1 MAKGWYVI
9 QVYTGF
15 EKKVLKDLLAKKN
28 SEVLKDALLDAKVP
42 EEEYLVEKKNKKVTM
57 KRNLYPG
64 YVLAE
69 LDLPEDEMVWKRIYA
84 EIKNINGVGMF
95 LSAGGGNKKPAPLA
109 YEDVKTIFEKTGEIR
124 TTITKLESGFSISEK
139 VKINEGPFK
148 DFEGEV
154 QEINN
159 EKNSLIVRVEIFG
172 RLTPVELDFNQVQ
185 KI

>member
-1 MAKGWYVI
+1 MDEDKREKIRVEARKILDDFAK
-9 QVYTGF
+9 
-15 EKKVLKDLLAKKN
+15 
-28 SEVLKDALLDAKVP
+28 AL
-42 EEEYLVEKKNKKVTM
+42 
-57 KRNLYPG
+57 
-64 YVLAE
+64 
-69 LDLPEDEMVWKRIYA
+69 
-84 EIKNINGVGMF
+84 
-95 LSAGGGNKKPAPLA
+95 
-109 YEDVKTIFEKTGEIR
+109 
-124 TTITKLESGFSISEK
+124 EK